1 MPNTQSRQVNAS
13 AYILMCQSINRVQ
26 NARWH
31 MTIAGI
37 TTIAIFIATLLSNL
51 RYGAMY
57 ALGVALPAAL
67 VWLGLAIGTFFAHR
81 GLGYGAS
88 EEKLLSVALEFL
100 RSVQYKDA
108 ILETIKARAEI
119 STTVGP
125 VRSLIPILLIPLI
138 VSLLDALGAMPV
150 YSWLV
155 IALILEVLLFPLALD
170 TYWANIDGV
179 IRHAIAEYKCEQT
192 VNQSQLVHDKDQ
204 QFLVALLTSDI
215 RCSHP
220 IQERVER

>member
-1 MPNTQSRQVNAS
+1 
-13 AYILMCQSINRVQ
+13 
-26 NARWH
+26 

-37 TTIAIFIATLLSNL
+37 TTIAIFSATLRFKLQ
-51 RYGAMY
+51 YGAMY

-67 VWLGLAIGTFFAHR
+67 VWLGFAVGTFFAYR

-100 RSVQYKDA
+100 RSAHYKDA

-125 VRSLIPILLIPLI
+125 VRSLIPILLIPII

-155 IALILEVLLFPLALD
+155 IALILEVLLFPLAVD
-170 TYWANIDGV
+170 TYGANIDGV
-179 IRHAIAEYKCEQT
+179 IRHAIAEYTCEQM
-192 VNQSQLVHDKDQ
+192 VSQSQAVHDKDQ
-204 QFLVALLTSDI
+204 QFLLTLLTSDI
-215 RCSHP
+215 RRYHP
-220 IQERVER
+220 MQERIEW